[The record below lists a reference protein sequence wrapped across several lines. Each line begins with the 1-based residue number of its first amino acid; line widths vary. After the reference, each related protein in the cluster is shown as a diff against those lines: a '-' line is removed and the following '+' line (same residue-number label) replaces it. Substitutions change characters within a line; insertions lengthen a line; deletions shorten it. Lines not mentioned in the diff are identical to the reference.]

1 MKYEVVI
8 SEEAENDLRMIYEYI
23 AISLLSPIN
32 AAGQLSRIEKQI
44 LSLDESP
51 HKFPRYKREPWKS
64 RGLRFVPVDNY
75 LIFYIP
81 DDDHAKVTVTRVMYG
96 GRDIT
101 GILNQ

>member
-51 HKFPRYKREPWKS
+51 HKFPRYKRTLEIAGTKI
-64 RGLRFVPVDNY
+64 R
-75 LIFYIP
+75 
-81 DDDHAKVTVTRVMYG
+81 TR
-96 GRDIT
+96 R
-101 GILNQ
+101 